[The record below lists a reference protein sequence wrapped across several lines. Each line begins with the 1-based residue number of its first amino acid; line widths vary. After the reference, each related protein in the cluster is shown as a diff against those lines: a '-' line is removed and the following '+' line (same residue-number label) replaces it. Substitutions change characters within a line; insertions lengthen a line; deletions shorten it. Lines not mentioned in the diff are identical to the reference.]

1 MNLIRGTGISGL
13 SGISPQNGKVIRPM
27 LCVSRSE
34 IENYLLERGIPFRT
48 DSTNQEDIYTRNNI
62 RLNVLPVLKKL
73 NPSVGETIFR
83 TAENLAE
90 AEKVY
95 RKAVSTDIQAVL
107 NNDRIDIEALKQ
119 TVSPL
124 SVLFEILSPL
134 GFHPAVI
141 DDVKN
146 GLDASPGKQY
156 FSPVYRLIKDRT
168 CFLIDKTDKPE
179 SGEPMYVIDAVSQEI
194 FIPVQ
199 LDIKF
204 TDVPESIDK
213 RNTLLYADA
222 GKLTFPLKL
231 RKWQSGDWF
240 IPFGMKGKK
249 KLSDFFTN
257 QKLSL
262 KEKEETWLL
271 LSGEDVVWVVGYRSD
286 NRFKITP
293 ATERVLQI
301 ELKKDEMT

>member
-1 MNLIRGTGISGL
+1 
-13 SGISPQNGKVIRPM
+13 M

-73 NPSVGETIFR
+73 NPSVGEAIFR

-168 CFLIDKTDKPE
+168 CFLIDKIDKPK
-179 SGEPMYVIDAVSQEI
+179 SGDPIYFIDAVSQEI
-194 FIPVQ
+194 TTPVK
-199 LDIKF
+199 LDVKLR
-204 TDVPESIDK
+204 DVPESIDK
-213 RNTLLYADA
+213 NSRMLYADVA
-222 GKLTFPLKL
+222 KLQFPLKL
-231 RKWQSGDWF
+231 RKWQAGDWF

-249 KLSDFFTN
+249 KLSDFFTDHKFN
-257 QKLSL
+257 L

-271 LSGEDVVWVVGYRSD
+271 LSGEEVVWIVGFRPD

-301 ELKKDEMT
+301 ELKKDEMA